1 MRDVATAA
9 GVSVQTV
16 SNLVNGRTNQMTPE
30 TQSRIQAVMD
40 NLGYHP
46 NSAARG
52 LRSAR
57 SHTFGFLILDDSARF
72 LADPMTDLFMSGLGD
87 VLRDQGYALLIQ
99 ASRQENPIER
109 LLLPLLEGRVDAA
122 VVFLSGP
129 AAVRA
134 RYIQQLRK
142 LTAPVL
148 LLQEH
153 ELGEADIPV
162 IAADDFGGAR
172 DLCRHLLER
181 GHRAIG
187 YLTADHRWS
196 AIEARHRGYVA
207 AHEAAGLRPN
217 PEHTVWRGRF
227 DAISAS
233 EAAGALL
240 DIEARPTALMCGNDL
255 IALGVLKAARDR
267 GLRVPDDLAVT
278 GFDDFDFAAAVSP
291 PLTTVA
297 IPGYEMGRLAARVLI
312 ESGNGEHLQAQHRF
326 PTQLRVRESA

>member
-1 MRDVATAA
+1 MRDVAEAA

-30 TQSRIQAVMD
+30 TQTRLREVMER
-40 NLGYHP
+40 LGYYP

-57 SHTFGFLILDDSARF
+57 SQTIGFLILDESTRF

-87 VLRDQGYALLIQ
+87 VLRDQNYALLIQ
-99 ASRQENPIER
+99 ASRSDRPIDQ
-109 LLLPLLEGRVDAA
+109 LLAPLHEGRVDGA

-129 AAVRA
+129 ASTRA
-134 RYIQQLRK
+134 RYVQQLRK
-142 LTAPVL
+142 LPVPML

-153 ELGEADIPV
+153 ELLESDVPV

-172 DLCRHLLER
+172 DLCRHLLAA
-181 GHRAIG
+181 GHRRVAF
-187 YLTADHRWS
+187 LSASHRWS
-196 AIEARHRGYVA
+196 AIEARHRGYHA
-207 AHEAAGLRPN
+207 AHVEAELQVDPTL
-217 PEHTVWRGRF
+217 TVWQGKF

-233 EAAGALL
+233 ESAAVLL
-240 DIEARPTALMCGNDL
+240 DSVAPPDAVMCANDL
-255 IALGVLKAARDR
+255 VALGVLKAARDR

-291 PLTTVA
+291 PLTTVS
-297 IPGYEMGRLAARVLI
+297 IPGYEMGRLAARVMI
-312 ESGNGEHLQAQHRF
+312 DSGDDGIASTQHMF
-326 PTQLRVRESA
+326 STQLQIRESA